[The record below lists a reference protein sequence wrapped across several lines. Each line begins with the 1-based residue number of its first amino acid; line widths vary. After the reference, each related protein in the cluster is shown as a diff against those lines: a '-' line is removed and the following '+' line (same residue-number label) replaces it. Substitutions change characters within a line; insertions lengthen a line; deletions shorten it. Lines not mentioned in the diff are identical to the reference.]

1 MKQAQTER
9 ETGMHTST
17 LNDAIQTLKSLM
29 INHVY
34 SSQVLKQ
41 RARSECY
48 SNSEVVHIG
57 SSEVSLLTA
66 LYSNIRMLRRN
77 KYPTQ
82 YTV

>member
-41 RARSECY
+41 RARNE
-48 SNSEVVHIG
+48 
-57 SSEVSLLTA
+57 
-66 LYSNIRMLRRN
+66 R
-77 KYPTQ
+77 
-82 YTV
+82 